1 MSVYHLHAW
10 CSGRP
15 EEVTDPMELEPQM
28 VVSRRVV
35 LGTELGTWNGTRNS
49 EPLLLFAALSLQFPT
64 LHSKTV
70 SVTGAKEVGQAG
82 KPVSS
87 RDLPVS
93 STGTRALAVA

>member
-35 LGTELGTWNGTRNS
+35 LGMELGTRS
-49 EPLLLFAALSLQFPT
+49 HYCSLLRFLSSSLPCISRLSLSH
-64 LHSKTV
+64 LELRK
-70 SVTGAKEVGQAG
+70 
-82 KPVSS
+82 
-87 RDLPVS
+87 
-93 STGTRALAVA
+93 